1 MLHAS
6 RKGAEKMDIRG
17 SSNWQGFCI
26 CDFETISDAA
36 KRIMVRSEKY
46 ADAWKIR
53 PSMALTAG
61 MTPIQQAS
69 LETAIEIEE
78 MSKWHATEHKLIN
91 LLMSGKPLTIE
102 NLKIET
108 MIAPDCGIRNKYLKE
123 PEDEKLKEAIKVGLE
138 FLRKRKALT
147 LKN

>member
-1 MLHAS
+1 
-6 RKGAEKMDIRG
+6 MDIRG

-46 ADAWKIR
+46 ADAWKIK
-53 PSMALTAG
+53 PSVALTAG
-61 MTPIQQAS
+61 MTPVQQAS

-78 MSKWHATEHKLIN
+78 MSKWHAIEHKLIN
-91 LLMSGKPLTIE
+91 LLMGGKPLTIE
-102 NLKIET
+102 NLKAET
-108 MIAPDCGIRNKYLKE
+108 MICPHCGINNKYLKE